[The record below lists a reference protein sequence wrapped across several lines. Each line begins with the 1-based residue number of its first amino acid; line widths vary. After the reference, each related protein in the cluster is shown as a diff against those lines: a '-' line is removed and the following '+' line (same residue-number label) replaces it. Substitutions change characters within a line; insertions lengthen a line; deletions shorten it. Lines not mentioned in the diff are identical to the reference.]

1 MWLPAVSQHI
11 SYHKDGGEGASK
23 NVEPGSLIQLDLIC
37 VSNQRSPASRESLQK
52 PRLVTQILSN
62 RACPAYQSLPLR
74 SFRFHQKQRRSLSL
88 WVVSAGAR
96 QDVYESTWRRR
107 EWGLVDPWGSTLVE
121 PPPLEGTIWAHSSLG
136 KPQGVE
142 GQERGW
148 MKSGCGWN
156 KSIAGTNSKM
166 TSSFLDWTML
176 SLIKENKRW
185 GRGIMSFCFKPAGTK
200 GPEENMVGGGD
211 RYKRDSWKYDKRWEL
226 KVLCGRLAWEI
237 AKEG

>member
-1 MWLPAVSQHI
+1 MWLPAVSQHT

-107 EWGLVDPWGSTLVE
+107 EWGPVDPWGSTLVE
-121 PPPLEGTIWAHSSLG
+121 PPPLEGTIRAHSSLG

-148 MKSGCGWN
+148 MKSGCGCN

-166 TSSFLDWTML
+166 TCRNRERFLLSAPRSESQGAEEKGKNIYHVPILQQTFCSHFQVTSFKLRRNRSRL
-176 SLIKENKRW
+176 FHPLI
-185 GRGIMSFCFKPAGTK
+185 P
-200 GPEENMVGGGD
+200 
-211 RYKRDSWKYDKRWEL
+211 
-226 KVLCGRLAWEI
+226 
-237 AKEG
+237 